1 MKELIAIQS
10 KLEAPKGQFNK
21 FGGYSYRSAE
31 DILKAVKPLSSEQNT
46 SITLSDEVVM
56 VGGRIYIKSTATIT
70 NEKGEAFSTTGYARE
85 AESKK
90 GMDESQISG
99 SASSYARKYA
109 LNGLLAIDDT
119 KDADSNEQHEQTKAT
134 NNSKPTGNK
143 PKNPLNSEFGKLS
156 KQIQT
161 NRNIDE
167 TTFFQGLSGS
177 VGLNLK
183 QFMDFAKLSQTQK
196 QMIVETLTGWV
207 GDK

>member
-31 DILKAVKPLSSEQNT
+31 DILKAVKPLADEQKS

-56 VGGRIYIKSTATIT
+56 VGDRIYIKSTATIT

-85 AESKK
+85 ADSKK

-119 KDADSNEQHEQTKAT
+119 KDADSNEQHEQTRAT

-143 PKNPLNSEFGKLS
+143 PKDPLNSEFGKLS

-161 NRNIDE
+161 KRNIDE
-167 TTFFQGLSGS
+167 VTFFQGLSGS

-196 QMIVETLTGWV
+196 QMIVETLRGWV

>member
-31 DILKAVKPLSSEQNT
+31 DILKAVKPLANEQKS

-56 VGGRIYIKSTATIT
+56 VGDRIYIKSTATIT

-119 KDADSNEQHEQTKAT
+119 KDADSNEQHEQTKAA

-143 PKNPLNSEFGKLS
+143 PKDLLNSEFGKLS

-161 NRNIDE
+161 KRNIDE
-167 TTFFQGLSGS
+167 VTFFQGLSGS

-196 QMIVETLTGWV
+196 QMIVETLRGWV

>member
-31 DILKAVKPLSSEQNT
+31 DILKAVKPLADEQKS

-56 VGGRIYIKSTATIT
+56 VGDRIYIKSTATIT

-119 KDADSNEQHEQTKAT
+119 KDADSNEQHEQTKAA

-143 PKNPLNSEFGKLS
+143 PKDLLNSEFGKLS

-161 NRNIDE
+161 KRNIDE
-167 TTFFQGLSGS
+167 ATFFQGLSGS

-196 QMIVETLTGWV
+196 QMIVETLRVWV

>member
-31 DILKAVKPLSSEQNT
+31 DILKAVKPLADEQKS

-56 VGGRIYIKSTATIT
+56 VGDRIYIKSTATIT
-70 NEKGEAFSTTGYARE
+70 NEKGEAFSTAGYARE

-134 NNSKPTGNK
+134 NNSKSTGNK
-143 PKNPLNSEFGKLS
+143 QKDPLNSEFGKLS

-161 NRNIDE
+161 NRNINE

-183 QFMDFAKLSQTQK
+183 QFMDFTKLSQTQK
-196 QMIVETLTGWV
+196 QMIVETLRGWV

>member
-31 DILKAVKPLSSEQNT
+31 DILKAVKPLADEQKS

-56 VGGRIYIKSTATIT
+56 VGDRIYIKSTATIT

-119 KDADSNEQHEQTKAT
+119 KDAV
-134 NNSKPTGNK
+134 
-143 PKNPLNSEFGKLS
+143 LLY
-156 KQIQT
+156 
-161 NRNIDE
+161 
-167 TTFFQGLSGS
+167 
-177 VGLNLK
+177 
-183 QFMDFAKLSQTQK
+183 
-196 QMIVETLTGWV
+196 
-207 GDK
+207 

>member
-31 DILKAVKPLSSEQNT
+31 DILKAVKPLADEQKS

-56 VGGRIYIKSTATIT
+56 VGDRIYIKSTATIT

-143 PKNPLNSEFGKLS
+143 PKDPLNSEFGKLS

-183 QFMDFAKLSQTQK
+183 QFTDFAKLSQTQK
-196 QMIVETLTGWV
+196 QMIVETLRGWV